1 MYKKAPI
8 NSYKEK
14 INQAAFDLCVQSPD
28 LLTDRKM
35 LLANARKSVHNMGY
49 EYKKGKSCSREFSI
63 PSEIPVAKR
72 SKLDSCVRT
81 EQINCLQGR
90 LNAIDESV
98 QYKASLCEVNER
110 AKNYKMCNELT
121 DEIYAL
127 KCEKN
132 VVNCELSIL
141 KKKDSKSK
149 WYYRRKSSSTS
160 ESDTSGSS
168 SSSSCSSSSADGH
181 MPLAESSV
189 INQPNPF
196 CLGLPPV

>member
-1 MYKKAPI
+1 MSLY
-8 NSYKEK
+8 N
-14 INQAAFDLCVQSPD
+14 
-28 LLTDRKM
+28 T
-35 LLANARKSVHNMGY
+35 
-49 EYKKGKSCSREFSI
+49 
-63 PSEIPVAKR
+63 
-72 SKLDSCVRT
+72 
-81 EQINCLQGR
+81 
-90 LNAIDESV
+90 
-98 QYKASLCEVNER
+98 KASLCEVNER

-149 WYYRRKSSSTS
+149 WYYRRKSSSRS